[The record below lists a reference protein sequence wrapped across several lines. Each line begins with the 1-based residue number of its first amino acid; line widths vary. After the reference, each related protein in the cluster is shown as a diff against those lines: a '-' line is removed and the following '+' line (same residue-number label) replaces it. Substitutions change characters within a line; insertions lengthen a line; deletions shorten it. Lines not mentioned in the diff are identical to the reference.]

1 MLKKKANHVSPRM
14 HKEVELHAINGDN
27 NRSKVQQANR
37 QFLIAKRL
45 LADLPL
51 VPTNN
56 LVYSI
61 VDDMQVG
68 LYDDLGDIAS
78 CDKNWDEWLNRT
90 AELMRAE
97 GYLLSVDARIHKPC
111 MEVKASKKIAA
122 DENTRRFIK
131 GMFDEDEVSDETIDS
146 LDNEN
151 TRRFIKEMFDED
163 EVLDEAI
170 DSLDDETL
178 NKINDKAWQDA
189 SDYTKER
196 IDADGL
202 SDETALNKIQ
212 YIDIFGNK
220 YPELLKEYITE
231 ASKKEVTAS
240 NDVDITEIEASY
252 NIGESNGC
260 YVAHI
265 DYGIK
270 VNTDT
275 PEEEAEKLRAMSVN
289 DLIDYLGKDEIYA
302 QFVNLSDKMEGECSG
317 WYSTDEDKI
326 KDSIYIDSIK
336 ETQDGV
342 DVWLGFYA
350 FSDYIH

>member
-111 MEVKASKKIAA
+111 MEVKASKKTAA
-122 DENTRRFIK
+122 D
-131 GMFDEDEVSDETIDS
+131 
-146 LDNEN
+146 EN
-151 TRRFIKEMFDED
+151 TRRFIKEMFDD
-163 EVLDEAI
+163 DDVSDEAI

-178 NKINDKAWQDA
+178 NRINDKAWQEA
-189 SDYTKER
+189 FDYTKER
-196 IDADGL
+196 VNTDGL
-202 SDETALNKIQ
+202 SDETVLNKIQ
-212 YIDIFGNK
+212 YSDIFCNK

-252 NIGESNGC
+252 NVGESNGC

-302 QFVNLSDKMEGECSG
+302 QFVNLSDEMEGECSG